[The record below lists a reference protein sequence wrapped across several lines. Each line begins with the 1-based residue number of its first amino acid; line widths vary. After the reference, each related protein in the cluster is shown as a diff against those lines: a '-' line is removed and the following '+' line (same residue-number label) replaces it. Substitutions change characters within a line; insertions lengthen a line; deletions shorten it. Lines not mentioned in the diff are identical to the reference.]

1 MISGNLPLLNA
12 QARYNVAHSTTEVR
26 DIMKVFKILGGLVG
40 LLVALII
47 AALIYVSMNLNSL
60 VKQAV
65 EDVGPKLTQTPVK
78 LNEVDI
84 TLSEGRLSLRGFVI
98 ENPEAF
104 TSPSAFQFDEF
115 TVQLKPE
122 SLTNDVVVIQD
133 IVINGIGITAEQVGT
148 QTNLLE
154 IKKSI
159 DSYLPPGSPQSQEQS
174 AGQGKRF
181 MVERLRFA
189 DANLKVLTEKY
200 GERTVAVPG
209 FEMKN
214 IGNTEEGVTAEQL
227 ASMALKALTDRA
239 KKAAEKEIQN
249 LVTDEA
255 KAKVQEKLE
264 ERKQEGLDKLK
275 GLIND

>member
-1 MISGNLPLLNA
+1 
-12 QARYNVAHSTTEVR
+12 
-26 DIMKVFKILGGLVG
+26 MKVFKILGGLVG